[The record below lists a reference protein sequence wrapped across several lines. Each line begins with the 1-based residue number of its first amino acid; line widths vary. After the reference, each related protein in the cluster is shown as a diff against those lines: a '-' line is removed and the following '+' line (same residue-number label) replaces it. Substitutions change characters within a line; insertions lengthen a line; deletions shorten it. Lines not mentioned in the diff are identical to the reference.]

1 MRTFENKK
9 NMRMTMFGRLV
20 DEDEHREYFE
30 AMKIF
35 EGRDFKR
42 ERKLIIK
49 QSDALTNKNQVSS
62 FAKKGYYVLD
72 QVRG

>member
-1 MRTFENKK
+1 MRTFEAKK
-9 NMRMTMFGRLV
+9 SMRMTMFGKLV
-20 DEDEHREYFE
+20 DEDEHKEYFE

-35 EGRDFKR
+35 EGRDFKQ

-49 QSDALTNKNQVSS
+49 QSDALTNRQQVSS

-72 QVRG
+72 

>member
-1 MRTFENKK
+1 MRIFENKK

-20 DEDEHREYFE
+20 DEDEHKEYFE

-35 EGRDFKR
+35 EGRDFKQ

-72 QVRG
+72 

>member
-1 MRTFENKK
+1 
-9 NMRMTMFGRLV
+9 MTMFGRLV
-20 DEDEHREYFE
+20 DEDEHKEYFE

-35 EGRDFKR
+35 EGRDFKQ

-72 QVRG
+72 